1 MSDWL
6 RQCRNLNCEEI
17 TCRNSRYCEIHE
29 KELEEKAIDIFGR
42 KDWEAGVRPTIL
54 VSGGSVSY
62 AKSHCERCGRKFR
75 FWRKCVNGFNR
86 TSEKFIEVCRE
97 CVTEDDAV

>member
-1 MSDWL
+1 MS
-6 RQCRNLNCEEI
+6 
-17 TCRNSRYCEIHE
+17 T
-29 KELEEKAIDIFGR
+29 FGLIAAPFTKR
-42 KDWEAGVRPTIL
+42 LSTIL